1 MTVAA
6 DRANATLLP
15 HPALAFL
22 GSDADGHS
30 LAPVCPGS
38 SPLRILTDQQ
48 RAELDERGWTVLEGA
63 FTTCT
68 IDGLRVEVDRL
79 EAELNPP
86 DGPGLALGDA
96 ENVAVV
102 DSGRLRTPSGATIR
116 NISDARHI
124 TFSSRLADRSAA
136 IRAFCGSEVFQR
148 LAHDTLGARSVRLYN
163 DEAVYKK
170 PSGGGR
176 GRSFP
181 FHQDS
186 GYMCTWPLQY
196 LTCWTA
202 LNDVTRKTGCPWF
215 LPAVHKLG
223 PLAHDFDEANR
234 GWTIPGLRA
243 DDAVCVPLR
252 AGSMAVFWS
261 HTPHM
266 TGPNETDS
274 VRKGFIVQLTPDGAR
289 QVWDK
294 YEHRPVDRALVSADE
309 EQSRFLVLQDGNAPC
324 MNRHPRL

>member
-30 LAPVCPGS
+30 LAPVCPES

-68 IDGLRVEVDRL
+68 IDGLRLEVDRL

-148 LAHDTLGARSVRLYN
+148 HDTLGARSVRLYN

-176 GRSFP
+176 GRSRAAR
-181 FHQDS
+181 HVS
-186 GYMCTWPLQY
+186 RARGL
-196 LTCWTA
+196 
-202 LNDVTRKTGCPWF
+202 
-215 LPAVHKLG
+215 AVHAASRRRRCG
-223 PLAHDFDEANR
+223 D
-234 GWTIPGLRA
+234 G
-243 DDAVCVPLR
+243 DAVAASLSRCRGGGGAAAARWRRRRGGGAIR
-252 AGSMAVFWS
+252 AS
-261 HTPHM
+261 HQRHRGISAAGT
-266 TGPNETDS
+266 
-274 VRKGFIVQLTPDGAR
+274 AR
-289 QVWDK
+289 W
-294 YEHRPVDRALVSADE
+294 P
-309 EQSRFLVLQDGNAPC
+309 FCP
-324 MNRHPRL
+324 